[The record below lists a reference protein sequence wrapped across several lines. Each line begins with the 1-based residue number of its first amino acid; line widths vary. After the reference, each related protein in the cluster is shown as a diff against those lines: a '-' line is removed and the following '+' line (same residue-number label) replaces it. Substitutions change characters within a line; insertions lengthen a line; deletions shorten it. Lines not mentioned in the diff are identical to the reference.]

1 MAKTGFTYYKAET
14 DRFQDIKVKRLKKK
28 YGCTGYTVY
37 QYVLNEIYR
46 VEGCYI
52 PYTEDEIFDTADYWG
67 IEEHEVKNIINY
79 CAEIGLFD
87 LNHWKNSGILTARSI
102 QTRYQEMCKT
112 CKRQVIIPDE
122 YNLISGENTE
132 NSGKTPENSEEL
144 PKIPEKTPETPIN
157 EHKEKKR
164 KEKKNNP
171 PLTPPLAGG
180 NPEEEIKLRLKALK
194 ETPISP
200 QPPQPPAPKRNTDGL
215 LYRLQRYRITGRE
228 AEELMQISRYGE
240 IGHPIWQLFDE
251 IDKSKGKITMPGR
264 FLLSRLKAS

>member
-14 DRFQDIKVKRLKKK
+14 DRFQDIKIKRLKKK
-28 YGCTGYTVY
+28 YGCTGYTIY

-67 IEEHEVKNIINY
+67 IEEQEVKDIINY

-87 LNHWKNSGILTARSI
+87 INHWKNSGILTARSI

-112 CKRQVIIPDE
+112 CKRQANIPNE

-132 NSGKTPENSEEL
+132 NSGKIPENSEEL

-157 EHKEKKR
+157 GHKEKKS
-164 KEKKNNP
+164 KEKNNTP
-171 PLTPPLAGG
+171 PLTPPATGG
-180 NPEEEIKLRLKALK
+180 NPDEEIKLRLKALE
-194 ETPISP
+194 ETTIPE
-200 QPPQPPAPKRNTDGL
+200 QPPRKTTPARNTDGL
-215 LYRLQRYRITGRE
+215 LYRLQRLRIDERDTC
-228 AEELMQISRYGE
+228 ELIQLSRGGE
-240 IGHPIWQLFDE
+240 IGHPIWALLQQVD
-251 IDKSKGKITMPGR
+251 DSRGKIKMPGR
-264 FLLSRLKAS
+264 FLLNRLKAS